1 MHSSATQTTRRAALK
16 RSIQPSDSFD
26 SPSSPVPANGA
37 PLPVLIRA
45 GTPYSRMAASQ
56 IARTLAEVHTR
67 DDLATNQITAVRV
80 GDPERIA
87 ALAVAGYEVAFLK
100 SMHHS

>member
-1 MHSSATQTTRRAALK
+1 MALTDTASCFAD
-16 RSIQPSDSFD
+16 RS
-26 SPSSPVPANGA
+26 N
-37 PLPVLIRA
+37 
-45 GTPYSRMAASQ
+45 
-56 IARTLAEVHTR
+56 LAKVYTR

>member
-1 MHSSATQTTRRAALK
+1 
-16 RSIQPSDSFD
+16 
-26 SPSSPVPANGA
+26 
-37 PLPVLIRA
+37 
-45 GTPYSRMAASQ
+45 MAASQ